1 MHSIY
6 ESFAKSEH
14 QIDIN
19 LRGLFP
25 KSSKLSPVNIKSPQT
40 LGETCDSQT
49 KNHHKNLKERNFRVL
64 KRKKNTMRF

>member
-6 ESFAKSEH
+6 GPFAKSKH

-19 LRGLFP
+19 LRGLLP
-25 KSSKLSPVNIKSPQT
+25 KSSRVPPVYIKSPQT

-49 KNHHKNLKERNFRVL
+49 ENHHKNLKERSFRVL
-64 KRKKNTMRF
+64 